1 MLLLLLGQPMR
12 FGQLKRREFI
22 TLLGGAAAA
31 WPLAAGAQQN
41 VRHVGV
47 LMSLPENSQEGQ
59 GWITAFRDGLQKGG
73 WSESRNIRIDVRWGA
88 TDAALQRLA
97 REVFANQP
105 DLILAQNTPTTLA
118 LLQLTTT
125 IPIVFANVADPV
137 GSGLV
142 TSLTRPGGNVTG
154 FINIEGSMSGKW
166 LELLREMVPHVN
178 RVLFLFNPAT
188 APYFDY
194 YLKPFKD
201 AAQSFAV
208 EAIAAPV
215 HDRAEIESVISAQA
229 QQPNSGLIV
238 MPDSFNITHRREI
251 TSLAARYRFPAV
263 YPQRI
268 YPEVGGLLSY
278 GNDPLDKFRRA
289 AIYADRIL
297 RGTKPNELPVQVPVK
312 FELVINLKTAKA
324 LGLDVPLRI
333 QQLADEVIE

>member
-1 MLLLLLGQPMR
+1 MSDIR
-12 FGQLKRREFI
+12 RREFI

-31 WPLAAGAQQN
+31 WPLAARAQQN
-41 VRHVGV
+41 FRRIGV
-47 LMSLPENSQEGQ
+47 LMTLPENSQEGQ
-59 GWITAFRDGLQKGG
+59 AWVAAFKDGLQKVG
-73 WSESRNIRIDVRWGA
+73 WSESRNIGIDARWGA
-88 TDAALQRLA
+88 TDAASQRLA
-97 REVFANQP
+97 REVIATQP

-118 LLQLTTT
+118 LLKQTTT
-125 IPIVFANVADPV
+125 IPIIFANVADPV

-142 TSLTRPGGNVTG
+142 ASLSQPGGNVTG

-166 LELLREMVPHVN
+166 LELLKEMMPPVN
-178 RVLFLFNPAT
+178 RVAFLFNPAT
-188 APYFDY
+188 APYFEY
-194 YLKPFKD
+194 YLKPFRD

-215 HDRAEIESVISAQA
+215 HDRAELESVITAQA

-238 MPDSFNITHRREI
+238 MPDSFNINNRREI
-251 TSLAARYRFPAV
+251 TSLTARYRFPAV

-268 YPEVGGLLSY
+268 YPEVGGLISY
-278 GNDPLDKFRRA
+278 GNDPLDNFRRA

-297 RGTKPNELPVQVPVK
+297 RGTKASELPVQIPVK
-312 FELVINLKTAKA
+312 FELVINLKAAKA

>member
-1 MLLLLLGQPMR
+1 MRRRNFIALLGSA
-12 FGQLKRREFI
+12 
-22 TLLGGAAAA
+22 TVA
-31 WPLAAGAQQN
+31 WPLAARAQRN
-41 VRHVGV
+41 VRRIGV
-47 LMSLPENSQEGQ
+47 LMTLPESSQEGQ
-59 GWITAFRDGLQKGG
+59 AWITAFRDGLQNLG
-73 WSESRNIRIDVRWGA
+73 WSDSRNIRIDARWGA

-97 REVFANQP
+97 REVITNHP
-105 DLILAQNTPTTLA
+105 DLVLAQNTPTTLA
-118 LLQLTTT
+118 LMQLTTT

-142 TSLTRPGGNVTG
+142 ASLPQPGGNVTG

-178 RVLFLFNPAT
+178 RVVFLFNPAT

-194 YLKPFKD
+194 YLKPFKN

-208 EAIAAPV
+208 EAIAAPI
-215 HDRAEIESVISAQA
+215 HDKAELESVISAQA

-238 MPDSFNITHRREI
+238 MPDSFNINHRREI

-268 YPEVGGLLSY
+268 YPDVGGLLSY
-278 GNDPLDKFRRA
+278 GNDPLDNFRRA
-289 AIYADRIL
+289 AIYADRIF
-297 RGTKPNELPVQVPVK
+297 RGTKASELPVQVPVK

-324 LGLDVPLRI
+324 LGLELPPTL
-333 QQLADEVIE
+333 LARADTVIE

>member
-1 MLLLLLGQPMR
+1 MR
-12 FGQLKRREFI
+12 RRDFI
-22 TLLGGAAAA
+22 TLVGGGVAA
-31 WPLAAGAQQN
+31 WPLGARAQQN
-41 VRHVGV
+41 VRRMGV
-47 LMSLPENSQEGQ
+47 LMTLPENSQEGQ
-59 GWITAFRDGLQKGG
+59 AWVAAFKDGLQKVG
-73 WSESRNIRIDVRWGA
+73 WSENSNIRIDTRWGA
-88 TDAALQRLA
+88 TEAASQRLA
-97 REVFANQP
+97 REIIAAQP

-118 LLQLTTT
+118 LLQQTRT
-125 IPIVFANVADPV
+125 IPIIFANVSDPV

-142 TSLTRPGGNVTG
+142 ASLPQPGGNVTG

-166 LELLREMVPHVN
+166 LELLREMVP
-178 RVLFLFNPAT
+178 RVKRVAFVFNPAT
-188 APYFDY
+188 APYFEY

-215 HDRAEIESVISAQA
+215 HDSAELESVITAQA

-238 MPDSFNITHRREI
+238 MPDGFNINHRREI
-251 TSLAARYRFPAV
+251 TSLTARYRFPAV

-278 GNDPLDKFRRA
+278 GNDPLDNFRRA
-289 AIYADRIL
+289 ATYADRIL
-297 RGTKPNELPVQVPVK
+297 RGTKPSELPVQVPVK
-312 FELVINLKTAKA
+312 FELVINLKTAKT